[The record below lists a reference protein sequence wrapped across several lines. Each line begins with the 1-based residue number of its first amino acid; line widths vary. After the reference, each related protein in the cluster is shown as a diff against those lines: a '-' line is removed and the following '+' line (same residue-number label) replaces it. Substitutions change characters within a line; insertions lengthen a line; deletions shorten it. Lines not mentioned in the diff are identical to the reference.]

1 MKITF
6 LLFLLVTYFLHRCAI
21 KAYFYII
28 NGRKALNKIK
38 SDSKPFNR
46 YMGFYLLK
54 ANNGKNILSI
64 FSIYLINIE
73 LLFFPVVIFFLFMRH
88 LNNYLCDISLPVVKL
103 LALYD
108 YCVWII
114 VFFLCLLVKSKY
126 RIP

>member
-1 MKITF
+1 
-6 LLFLLVTYFLHRCAI
+6 
-21 KAYFYII
+21 
-28 NGRKALNKIK
+28 
-38 SDSKPFNR
+38 
-46 YMGFYLLK
+46 MGFYLLK